1 MSEPVNP
8 GSLRA
13 SDADRDK
20 VAELLH
26 AAYAEGRITADEHE
40 GRVQATIQART
51 FDQLMPLTADLVPTI
66 SPERQP
72 WSNAIVAQGDSEET
86 DRMTAVLSEIKR
98 VGPWRVR
105 RHSST
110 SVFMGSVTLDLTE
123 ATFEARE
130 VEINIT
136 QFCGNVMIRVPP
148 GVTVRDETARVL
160 AETSIKNIGEPDPT
174 FPIVVLRGTNVLGEI
189 KVRGPRRSSLFKR
202 AIA

>member
-1 MSEPVNP
+1 MTG

-26 AAYAEGRITADEHE
+26 AAYAEGRITTDEHDD
-40 GRVQATIQART
+40 RVQATIQAKT
-51 FDQLMPLTADLVPTI
+51 FDELMPLTADLIPTVAPEQATWPAAPLVPGG
-66 SPERQP
+66 P
-72 WSNAIVAQGDSEET
+72 DET

-98 VGPWRVR
+98 VGPWRIR
-105 RHSST
+105 RHTST
-110 SVFMGSVTLDLTE
+110 SIFMGSVDLDLTE
-123 ATFEARE
+123 ATFEALE
-130 VEINIT
+130 VEIDVT
-136 QFCGNVMIRVPP
+136 QFLGSVTLRVPR

-160 AETSIKNIGEPDPT
+160 ADTSIKGIGDPDPT

-189 KVRGPRRSSLFKR
+189 KVRGPRKPSIFKR